1 MFKELQQIPDAW
13 SRVWASR
20 SFRNQLVLSILV
32 FVAVA
37 LHNFHYLR
45 LWQERPGIL
54 VNDLV
59 LNQLPPL
66 DFSAL
71 IFALEY
77 STILLVFV
85 FVLPQP
91 ERLIKGIQI
100 FALVFI
106 ARTMCIYLVPLEPPK
121 DMVFLYDP
129 MAELFLHAKDAVVT
143 KDLFFSGHISALAA
157 LMLISG
163 NVWVR
168 RWAGM
173 ATVVVSVLI
182 MWQHVH
188 YSMDVA
194 FAPIVSYMA
203 YKLVNYFHTETKY
216 GLELQD
222 V

>member
-1 MFKELQQIPDAW
+1 MFNELKQIPVAW

-20 SFRNQLVLSILV
+20 SFRNQFIISVLI

-37 LHNFHYLR
+37 LHNFHFLR
-45 LWQERPGIL
+45 LWQDRPGIL

-59 LNQLPPL
+59 LNHLPPI
-66 DFSAL
+66 DFSWI

-77 STILLVFV
+77 STLLLVFV
-85 FVLPQP
+85 FILPYP
-91 ERLIKGIQI
+91 ERLVKGIQI

-106 ARTMCIYLVPLEPPK
+106 ARTMCIYLFPLEPPK

-129 MAELFLHAKDAVVT
+129 VAELLLHTRDSVVT
-143 KDLFFSGHISALAA
+143 KDLFFSGHVSALSA
-157 LMLISG
+157 LMLISAK
-163 NVWVR
+163 VWVR

-173 ATVVVSVLI
+173 ATVVVGCLI

-194 FAPIVSYMA
+194 FAPIVSYVS
-203 YKLVNYFHTETKY
+203 YKFIHYIHRQTKY

>member
-1 MFKELQQIPDAW
+1 MFTELRQIPEAW
-13 SRVWASR
+13 SRVWGSR
-20 SFRNQLVLSILV
+20 GFRNQLVLSILV

-54 VNDLV
+54 INDLV
-59 LNQLPPL
+59 LNQLPPF
-66 DFSAL
+66 DFSWV

-85 FVLPQP
+85 FVLPYP
-91 ERLIKGIQI
+91 ERLVKGIQI

-129 MAELFLHAKDAVVT
+129 IAELLLHTKDSVVT
-143 KDLFFSGHISALAA
+143 KDLFFSGHVSALAA
-157 LMLISG
+157 LMLVSA
-163 NVWVR
+163 NVYVK
-168 RWAGM
+168 RWA
-173 ATVVVSVLI
+173 ALVTFVVGVLI

-188 YSMDVA
+188 YSMDVV
-194 FAPIVSYMA
+194 FAPIVSYMS
-203 YKLVNYFHTETKY
+203 YRLVNYFHTETKY
-216 GLELQD
+216 GLQLQD